1 MLSYGGKKKKY
12 THTHTHTHTHT
23 RHPSS
28 RFLSVSLHQMSQIL
42 CTVTILSPFI
52 PLQYWKRNLYL
63 SVCVYHSTIR
73 SLRETMPS
81 TNQGLFPLPH
91 SICPLSRKTW
101 SMALPSLAHALL
113 PIFPTLFY
121 LISLLATTPTHREF
135 FIIRCKLLAET
146 TC

>member
-12 THTHTHTHTHT
+12 THTHTHTHTC
-23 RHPSS
+23 HPSS
-28 RFLSVSLHQMSQIL
+28 RLLSVSLHPMSQIL
-42 CTVTILSPFI
+42 RTVTISSPFI
-52 PLQYWKRNLYL
+52 PLQYWKWNLYL
-63 SVCVYHSTIR
+63 SACVYPSTIT

-91 SICPLSRKTW
+91 SICPLSRNTW

-113 PIFPTLFY
+113 PVCQSLFY
-121 LISLLATTPTHREF
+121 LISLLATAPTHREF